1 VSLKYVN
8 KSDNVFSQPQV
19 PVNKDYP
26 LAPVQ
31 QQPPPHSKKTKNRLI
46 VGFLG
51 FVVLIAIVV
60 VLVVILRHRNTS
72 DNGSPGSPGSDQSR
86 NATSGMSGSTITMD
100 DGTKFLYQNSFGGDW
115 VADPKIPFG
124 PGGKAQSW
132 SKRIGAEEWVWGQ
145 DVARGVNLG

>member
-1 VSLKYVN
+1 M
-8 KSDNVFSQPQV
+8 FSQSQV
-19 PVNKDYP
+19 PVNKGYP

-31 QQPPPHSKKTKNRLI
+31 QQPPLHSQRTRNRLI
-46 VGFLG
+46 VGFFS
-51 FVVLIAIVV
+51 FVVLIAIVAV
-60 VLVVILRHRNTS
+60 PVVILRHRNTS
-72 DNGSPGSPGSDQSR
+72 DNSSPGSDQSR

-115 VADPKIPFG
+115 AADPKIPFG